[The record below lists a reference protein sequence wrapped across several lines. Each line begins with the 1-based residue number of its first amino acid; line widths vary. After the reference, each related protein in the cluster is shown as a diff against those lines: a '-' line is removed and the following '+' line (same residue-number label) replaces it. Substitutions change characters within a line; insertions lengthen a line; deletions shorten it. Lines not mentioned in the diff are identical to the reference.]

1 MREDF
6 NKDVILA
13 YVAHLMCEYK
23 EPVMLDFK
31 PVKSLAAI
39 NDLLAG
45 EEAEVIAEITA
56 PLTLTEEEAITVP
69 AGKKLTVKL
78 DTDMTVAQV
87 GFNVQDGGQLTLCG
101 NGIIKSTNKTTNG
114 APVQVIGKT
123 AMVTI
128 DGVTIDCIS
137 ENGKEG
143 NSCHAIHVS
152 EDASVTIKSGTIK
165 TAYGSCISTNNLL
178 GGNTAINILGGELLC
193 DGSYAIYMAAQG
205 ELNIKGGKVQGIN
218 ARMGHIN
225 ISGNA
230 EIIPTTITAEG
241 YDNIGKHFNTSGCV
255 WLGDT
260 IAVMAGT
267 YADVDGTDAIIN
279 ITENAKVKSDFRA
292 AIGVYSVDTKEAQ
305 NVTINIENKDNVTTT
320 DAAFEA
326 VKVYGHDYITTEAQ
340 AAGKTYTPVAESVIA
355 IA

>member
-56 PLTLTEEEAITVP
+56 PLTLTEEEAIIVP

-78 DTDMTVAQV
+78 DTDMTVGQV

-101 NGIIKSTNKTTNG
+101 NGTIKSTNKTTNG
-114 APVQVIGKT
+114 APIQVIGKT

-137 ENGKEG
+137 ENGKDG
-143 NSCHAIHVS
+143 NEAYAIYLS
-152 EDASVTIKSGTIK
+152 KDASLTFKSGTIK
-165 TAYGSCISTNNLL
+165 TAYGSCVATNNLTE
-178 GGNTAINILGGELLC
+178 GNTAINILGGELLC
-193 DGSYAIYMAAQG
+193 DGSYAIYLPAQG

-230 EIIPTTITAEG
+230 EIIPTTITADT
-241 YDNIGKHFNTSGCV
+241 YDNIGKYFNNSSCI

-267 YADVDGTDAIIN
+267 YTDKEGTNLVLN
-279 ITENAKVKSDFRA
+279 ITEDAKVKSDFRA

-340 AAGKTYTPVAESVIA
+340 AAGKTYTPVAESVIT